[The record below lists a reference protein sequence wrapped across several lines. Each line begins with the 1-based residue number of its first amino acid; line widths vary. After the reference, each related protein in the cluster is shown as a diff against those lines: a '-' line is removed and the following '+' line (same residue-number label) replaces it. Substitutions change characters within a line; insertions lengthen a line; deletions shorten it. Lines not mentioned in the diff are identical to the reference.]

1 MRGESYIKLFRK
13 MSEWEHFKDSNTVH
27 VFLFLLISA
36 VGNDTVY
43 NGFRLKCGQF
53 VTTVKKISESTGLT
67 VKQVRRCIDVLKES
81 GEIKTDST
89 NQYTV
94 FTVLNYSEYQGQKRK
109 KSEKPYDLDGSYD
122 F

>member
-1 MRGESYIKLFRK
+1 MRGESYIKLYRK
-13 MSEWEHFKDSNTVH
+13 MLDWEHFKDSNTVH

-53 VTTVKKISESTGLT
+53 VTTVKKISESTGMT
-67 VKQVRRCIDVLKES
+67 TKQVRRCIDVLKES

-109 KSEKPYDLDGSYD
+109 KSEKPYDLDGSYE

>member
-67 VKQVRRCIDVLKES
+67 VKQVRRCIDLLKES

-89 NQYTV
+89 NQYTI
-94 FTVLNYSEYQGQKRK
+94 FTVLNYSEYQGQKKK
-109 KSEKPYDLDGSYD
+109 KSDKPYDLDGSYD